1 MITRHVTGNY
11 ELHARIAGA
20 GPVPAAGIR
29 FSGGDQAGVVLHV
42 DGNGFR
48 VAREAAGCRTVLKD
62 YPGGCPPP
70 WEVRVL
76 KKGNFFR
83 FRVNGNTGW
92 IRGPSG
98 EWEGVYDPRENTL
111 ALTGTGGCGFESCT
125 VATLPWLDQR
135 TEPVIARGPADSHYE
150 RQIIPGAIVE
160 TGGRYYMYCM
170 AGMEGDQEGSS
181 RRSIAVA
188 VSADLVNWRVHPAP
202 VLSHADAPGDNIYVN
217 GAVVTPEGRIV
228 IMYAVQQYPSWLGFM
243 TATADDPMGP
253 FTTYSR
259 NPVYRHF
266 NDAAHEFDLLRVDH
280 PDYRYL
286 MCYAGYTPRPSGGW
300 PGGDRGYLLYS
311 DDLVDWRT
319 DENNPVF
326 GPQTEQDWDA
336 VHVRPRS
343 LNRIGDTWYLWY
355 EGCNAWTPPG
365 ATPPGATARE
375 RRTGREQCSEREQ
388 RTERE
393 QWCDSVGLA
402 RSTDL
407 KNWSYYPRNPALP
420 ALGIGVERFDNT
432 WTGWP
437 RMVVKDDVG
446 YVFYTGNAQVGLRT
460 IPVRQLTDWASE
472 GGDSI
477 RIV

>member
-1 MITRHVTGNY
+1 MVSRRIKGNY
-11 ELHARIAGA
+11 ELVARIAGTGLDPMA
-20 GPVPAAGIR
+20 RIGI
-29 FSGGDQAGVVLHV
+29 SGDGDAPRVFLII
-42 DGNGFR
+42 DGEGFR
-48 VAREAAGCRTVLKD
+48 VVREAGNDHTIMKAC
-62 YPGGCPPP
+62 PGGGPPP

-98 EWEGVYDPRENTL
+98 EWEGVYDPWENTL
-111 ALTGTGGCGFESCT
+111 TLEGTGGCGFESCMVT
-125 VATLPWLDQR
+125 TLPWLDQN
-135 TEPVIARGPADSHYE
+135 TEPVIARGPAGSHYE
-150 RQIIPGAIVE
+150 KQIIPGALVE
-160 TGGRYYMYCM
+160 IDSRFYMYCM

-181 RRSIAVA
+181 RRTVAVA
-188 VSADLVNWRVHPAP
+188 ESDDLLTWIVRPAP
-202 VLSHADAPGDNIYVN
+202 VLSSADAPGDNIYVN

-243 TATADDPMGP
+243 IASADDPVGP
-253 FTTYSR
+253 FTPHTA

-266 NDAAHEFDLLRVDH
+266 NDAAHEFDLQRVDQS
-280 PDYRYL
+280 DYRYI
-286 MCYAGYTPRPSGGW
+286 MCYAGYTPQPSGGR

-311 DDLVDWRT
+311 DNLVDWREAE
-319 DENNPVF
+319 DNPVF
-326 GPQTEQDWDA
+326 GPETTNDWDA

-343 LNRIGDTWYLWY
+343 LNRIGAAWYLWY

-365 ATPPGATARE
+365 T
-375 RRTGREQCSEREQ
+375 TG
-388 RTERE
+388 RE

-402 RSTDL
+402 RSSDL

-420 ALGIGVERFDNT
+420 ALGIGAERFDHT

-437 RMVVKDDVG
+437 RMVVKGDTG

-460 IPVRQLTDWASE
+460 IPIQHLVDWESE
-472 GGDSI
+472 DGETF
-477 RIV
+477 RII

>member
-1 MITRHVTGNY
+1 MITRHITGNY
-11 ELHARIAGA
+11 ELHARITG
-20 GPVPAAGIR
+20 GGSLPSAGIR
-29 FSGGDQAGVVLHV
+29 FSGDEQTGVALDIDSH
-42 DGNGFR
+42 GFR
-48 VAREAAGCRTVLKD
+48 VVRWTGGERTVLKD

-98 EWEGVYDPRENTL
+98 EWAGMYDPWENTL
-111 ALTGTGGCGFESCT
+111 ALAGSGRCGFESCT
-125 VATLPWLDQR
+125 VTTLPWLDQR
-135 TEPVIARGPADSHYE
+135 TKPVIARGPAGSHYE
-150 RQIIPGAIVE
+150 KQIIPGAIIE
-160 TGGRYYMYCM
+160 IDGRHYMYCM

-181 RRSIAVA
+181 RRTIAVA
-188 VSADLVNWRVHPAP
+188 ESAGLVNWRVHPVP
-202 VLSHADAPGDNIYVN
+202 VLSHRDAPGDNIYVN

-243 TATADDPMGP
+243 IASADAPMGP
-253 FTTYSR
+253 FTPHAE

-280 PDYRYL
+280 PEYRYI
-286 MCYAGYTPRPSGGW
+286 MCYAGYTPQPSGGR
-300 PGGDRGYLLYS
+300 PGGDRGYLLFS
-311 DDLVDWRT
+311 DNLVDWRE
-319 DENNPVF
+319 DADNPVF
-326 GPQTEQDWDA
+326 GPESTGDWDA

-365 ATPPGATARE
+365 LTS
-375 RRTGREQCSEREQ
+375 REQCSERE
-388 RTERE
+388 RRSERE

-402 RSTDL
+402 RSPDL

-420 ALGIGVERFDNT
+420 ALGIGADRFDNT

-460 IPVRQLTDWASE
+460 IPIRRLTDWESE
-472 GGDSI
+472 GGETF
-477 RIV
+477 RII

>member
-1 MITRHVTGNY
+1 MTARHVTGNY
-11 ELHARIAGA
+11 ELAARIAGA
-20 GPVPAAGIR
+20 GPAPAARIR
-29 FSGGDQAGVVLHV
+29 ISGGEQAGVDLHV
-42 DGNGFR
+42 DSHGFR
-48 VAREAAGCRTVLKD
+48 VAGEAGGGARTVLKD
-62 YPGGCPPP
+62 YPGVGPPP

-83 FRVNGNTGW
+83 LRVNGKTGW

-98 EWEGVYDPRENTL
+98 EWAGLYDPWENTL
-111 ALTGTGGCGFESCT
+111 SLEGTGGCGFESCT
-125 VATLPWLDQR
+125 VTTLPWLDRR
-135 TEPVIARGPADSHYE
+135 TDPVIARGPAGSHYE
-150 RQIIPGAIVE
+150 KQIIPGAIIE

-188 VSADLVNWRVHPAP
+188 ESADLANWRVHPSP

-217 GAVVTPEGRIV
+217 GAVVTPGGQVV
-228 IMYAVQQYPSWLGFM
+228 IMYAVQQYPAWLGFM
-243 TATADDPMGP
+243 AASADGPMGP
-253 FTTYSR
+253 FTPHAG

-266 NDAAHEFDLLRVDH
+266 NEAAHEFDLVRVDH
-280 PDYRYL
+280 PDYRYM
-286 MCYAGYTPRPSGGW
+286 MCYAGYTPRLSGGW

-311 DDLVDWRT
+311 DDLVDWRA
-319 DENNPVF
+319 DGDNPVF
-326 GPQTEQDWDA
+326 GPETKDDWDA

-355 EGCNAWTPPG
+355 EGCNAWSPPG
-365 ATPPGATARE
+365 AAG
-375 RRTGREQCSEREQ
+375 
-388 RTERE
+388 RE

-402 RSTDL
+402 RSPDL

-420 ALGIGVERFDNT
+420 ALGIGAERFDNT

-460 IPVRQLTDWASE
+460 IPVRQLTDWETE
-472 GGDSI
+472 GGDTI